1 MGPRGVRRRRRGADA
16 VDRGL
21 SGLAEHPELG
31 LRFNAEHAE
40 VHYGLFLARA
50 LERGL
55 NEVRTES
62 WATASASLEV
72 DEAIFRHVQQETH
85 ETVVFEH
92 GSTLVSAGLYG
103 GHVSATVAGTS
114 KNEVE
119 ATLAA
124 LHERLP
130 APDPSSA
137 HEVTVTFWTYGPHGA
152 QPAWRSIAVPGWE
165 EIQQNYAAATKA
177 QLQRLMR
184 EFEPARGGQLI
195 LWHGKPGTGKTFALR
210 ALAWEWR
217 SWCEFHYIV
226 DPDSF
231 FGQHA
236 DYLMGVLL
244 QPGYMEM
251 GMHPSFRRVYGS
263 GSAQISVCEGE
274 VQVSSEDEAEQSRPK
289 PWRVLLLED
298 TGELL
303 SADAR
308 ALMGQGL
315 SRFLNVVDG
324 LIGQGLRVLALVT
337 TNEEIRR
344 LHPAVSR
351 PGRAAANVEF
361 GALSAEEAAAWLVGH
376 GSAEEGGESRILAE
390 LYAQVEGGAA
400 GSVARSIGFGDQ

>member
-1 MGPRGVRRRRRGADA
+1 LTVPDDV
-16 VDRGL
+16 
-21 SGLAEHPELG
+21 HPELG
-31 LRFNAEHAE
+31 LRFNTEHAE
-40 VHYGLFLARA
+40 AHYGLFLVRA

-55 NEVRTES
+55 SELRTES
-62 WATASASLEV
+62 WATAASLDV
-72 DEAIFRHVQQETH
+72 DEVIFRHTH
-85 ETVVFEH
+85 EGHDAIVFEY
-92 GSTLVSAGLYG
+92 GSTLVSASLAV
-103 GHVSATVAGTS
+103 GHCAATVAGS
-114 KNEVE
+114 SQEDVA
-119 ATLAA
+119 ATLAV

-137 HEVTVTFWTYGPHGA
+137 HEVTVTFWTYGAHGP
-152 QPAWRSIAVPGWE
+152 QPAWRSIAVPGWD
-165 EIQQNYAAATKA
+165 EIEANYAEPTKV

-184 EFEPARGGQLI
+184 GFEPARGGQLI

-217 SWCEFHYIV
+217 NWCEFHYIV

-251 GMHPSFRRVYGS
+251 GMHPRFGAVH
-263 GSAQISVCEGE
+263 GSAT
-274 VQVSSEDEAEQSRPK
+274 VQLAFSEAEAAADEDESRPK

-344 LHPAVSR
+344 LHPAVAR
-351 PGRAAANVEF
+351 PGRAAASVEF
-361 GALSAEEAAAWLVGH
+361 GALSAEEAQAWLAAH
-376 GSAEEGGESRILAE
+376 GADGGTAESRILAE
-390 LYAQVEGGAA
+390 LYAQIEGTGPGA
-400 GSVARSIGFGDQ
+400 VARSVGFGDE